1 MARAAAHVSSRA
13 SLSSSSLV
21 AVAEHYRVLARKGY
35 RYGPA
40 FRAMT
45 AAWRTEG
52 RISHTENSVKTS
64 A

>member
-1 MARAAAHVSSRA
+1 M
-13 SLSSSSLV
+13 
-21 AVAEHYRVLARKGY
+21 AEHYRVLARKGY